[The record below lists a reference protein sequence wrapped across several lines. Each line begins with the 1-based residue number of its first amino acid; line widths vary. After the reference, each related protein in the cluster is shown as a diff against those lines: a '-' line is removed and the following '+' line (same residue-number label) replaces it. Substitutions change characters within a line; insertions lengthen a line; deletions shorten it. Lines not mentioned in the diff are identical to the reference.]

1 MAGNSPTFGN
11 HWGPGRNPRAVLC
24 CLLDSQEGVS
34 SLSPRSAG
42 EIPSSEAAQR
52 RKELPHL
59 LPAAGWSRRTAAKY
73 VFFLDV
79 WQSTP
84 TLSCLQNS
92 RSLLLPPLKPP
103 PHFCLPAFPTGSLG
117 LLALFSPFAGTDSQS
132 CVFTVSALPS
142 SLRPAW
148 FCGQSSRSGR
158 ICECLRALRSFSD
171 SAWA

>member
-92 RSLLLPPLKPP
+92 RSLLLASSQAPSP
-103 PHFCLPAFPTGSLG
+103 F
-117 LLALFSPFAGTDSQS
+117 LLACISHREPRTPGSVL
-132 CVFTVSALPS
+132 
-142 SLRPAW
+142 SLCWDGFP
-148 FCGQSSRSGR
+148 
-158 ICECLRALRSFSD
+158 ELCLRCL
-171 SAWA
+171 SAVLIPVPCVVLWAVVQKRQDMRVFKSSQEL